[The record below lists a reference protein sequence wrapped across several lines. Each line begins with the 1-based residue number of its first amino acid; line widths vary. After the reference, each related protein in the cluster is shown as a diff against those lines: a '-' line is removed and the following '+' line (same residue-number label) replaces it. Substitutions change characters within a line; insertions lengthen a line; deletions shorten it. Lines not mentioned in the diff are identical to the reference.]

1 MSITA
6 GRIAPVVA
14 LATLIAVSP
23 LRAQDAPE
31 VFTWANST
39 EFAFV
44 TASGNASSSTLGLQS
59 TLEGKGPVN
68 SFKLEVGGIRSS
80 SKFTDRTATGT
91 GQNDFQLTET
101 IREEKSSE
109 NYFARSRYDRNLGE
123 HDFFVFSGAGWE
135 RNTFSGFNN
144 RLSFVA
150 GVGDAFI
157 NTDRTLFKADIGGT
171 YTIQKDVEP
180 TPGKKEGFG
189 GVRANVE
196 FTRGLSETTEFSS
209 TLIAD
214 ENLADT
220 EDLRL
225 DGLASI
231 SVTLVEG
238 LALKTSYRVLFDNQP
253 ALLSVPL
260 FDAGS
265 NPLDQ
270 TVLVPSKKFDNFLTF
285 SLVISL

>member
-1 MSITA
+1 MSITV
-6 GRIAPVVA
+6 GRIVPHLTLAA
-14 LATLIAVSP
+14 LVTVSP
-23 LRAQDAPE
+23 IRAQEEAEPF
-31 VFTWANST
+31 VWANST
-39 EFAFV
+39 ELAFV
-44 TASGNASSSTLGLQS
+44 TASGNASSTTLGLKS
-59 TLEGKGPVN
+59 TLEGEGPVN
-68 SFKLEVGGIRSS
+68 AFKLEIGGIRSS
-80 SKFTDRTATGT
+80 SRFTDRTANGT
-91 GQNDFQLTET
+91 GQADFQLNET
-101 IREEKSSE
+101 VREEKSAE

-123 HDFFVFSGAGWE
+123 HNFFVFGGAGWE

-144 RLSFVA
+144 RVSLVA

-157 NTDRTLFKADIGGT
+157 NDDRTLFKADIGGT

-180 TPGKKEGFG
+180 TPGKEDAFG
-189 GVRANVE
+189 GLRANIE
-196 FTRGLSETTEFSS
+196 FTRDLTETTDFGT

-225 DGLASI
+225 DWLTSI
-231 SVTLVEG
+231 SVTLTQG

-253 ALLSVPL
+253 ALIGVPL
-260 FDAGS
+260 FDLGN